1 MENVNNDGEI
11 GRSFDRMNARYFDE
25 AGNRV
30 SGLDLWEIGL
40 DAHGVA
46 NTLWRIS
53 SYLQS
58 RAAGIKPQPRPKNT
72 SRRIDRVHVEGETL

>member
-1 MENVNNDGEI
+1 MENVDDNAEI
-11 GRSFDRMNARYFDE
+11 NRSFDRINASYFNE

-72 SRRIDRVHVEGETL
+72 SRRIDRVNVEGETL